1 MEKDRS
7 KVGRWCSMLLNLQ
20 MGSPPCADAS
30 RLHAISPP
38 AFPALQLV
46 ILLLLAMQGATGA
59 LTPHEAELTWRL
71 QVSRAGHPCT
81 M

>member
-1 MEKDRS
+1 MQHVAQSADGQPAVCR
-7 KVGRWCSMLLNLQ
+7 RQ
-20 MGSPPCADAS
+20 PPSC
-30 RLHAISPP
+30 HITP